1 MPGLLLSGPAGGG
14 KTGAALAEL
23 LDRTAPAVII
33 DFQQIYAALL
43 GIKRNPETGRFP
55 ERLDADAYALALAEY
70 VRLSTIRAARE
81 QEIDVIATNSDGDGR
96 RRQFLLGLLGP
107 GSTERVID
115 PGIEV
120 VTQRLTVGVNFEPSE
135 QCRKAINRWYG
146 RL

>member
-23 LDRTAPAVII
+23 LDRTDPAVII

-55 ERLDADAYALALAEY
+55 ERLDADAYALALAEF

-81 QEIDVIATNSDGDGR
+81 QEVDPIVTNSDGNRDR
-96 RRQFLLGLLGP
+96 RGFLLGLLGP
-107 GSTERVID
+107 GATERVID
-115 PGIEV
+115 PGRDV
-120 VTQRLTVGVNFEPSE
+120 VTARLSVNGQLSRQCGDAIQRWF
-135 QCRKAINRWYG
+135 G